1 MNEKSVHV
9 RTMEKIKYFDVD
21 NGVGDHIRIA
31 IYIRLSKAEADG
43 KAQEESN
50 SISMQ
55 RILIRKY
62 IAAHFASCQIMEYQ
76 DDGFSGTDF
85 NRPGVQKL
93 LEDARNQ
100 KIDCVVVK
108 DFSRFGRDY
117 MEVGSYLEQIFPFL
131 GIRFISINDHYDSA
145 SYQGS
150 IADLDVNFKNLLYD
164 LYSKDLSQKVKTS
177 LRARKEN
184 GQYVSGNA
192 PFGYEK
198 DPDDRHMLIPTE
210 DEAEIVRKIF
220 GYRLRGLTSTQIAKQ
235 LNTENVP
242 TPIEF
247 KVRKGKT
254 SRKPKGDKFYW
265 SGSVVCSIL
274 RNPVYAGD
282 VEYGKTEKE
291 QVGGRNV
298 LKAKADWKMI
308 KNHHAPIIARE
319 DFEEV
324 QKNRGKSMKIK
335 DFHARVCGASGTN
348 IGPLAASGGCGM
360 RASLGKT
367 QKSRHPLAGRA
378 VCGCCR
384 HNLRI
389 KEGLNPYF
397 TCSDRYVTG
406 LEGCVN
412 KVNVMFL
419 EQAVLFRLEEYLENQ
434 NLAAEAA
441 GRQQE
446 DLKGKRDGLL
456 QDLWQAE
463 GEYSR
468 LKQEH
473 YESYQLYSL
482 GKQAEFHSLH
492 AEMEKKQEVI
502 QKLQEQISRT
512 DEQIHQAESGN
523 FIMEE
528 DAGLTSEMLERYIDK
543 IIVYSEEEIEIRWK
557 V

>member
-1 MNEKSVHV
+1 MRKQKEL
-9 RTMEKIKYFDVD
+9 
-21 NGVGDHIRIA
+21 GGDKDTANIIRIA
-31 IYIRLSKAEADG
+31 IYVRLSKADNG
-43 KAQEESN
+43 KVQEESN

-55 RILIRKY
+55 RTLIRKY
-62 IAAHFASCQIMEYQ
+62 IASHFTSCRITEYR

-85 NRPGVQKL
+85 NRPGVQRL
-93 LEDARNQ
+93 LEDARNE

-177 LRARKEN
+177 LRVRKES

-198 DPDDRHMLIPTE
+198 APDDRHMLVICE
-210 DEAEIVRKIF
+210 DEAAVVREIFSLALQGV
-220 GYRLRGLTSTQIAKQ
+220 TSSQTAKK
-235 LNTENVP
+235 LNLEHVP

-247 KVRKGKT
+247 KIRKGKT
-254 SRKPKGDKFYW
+254 SRKPKGGKFYW
-265 SGSVVCSIL
+265 NNSVICSIL
-274 RNPVYAGD
+274 RNPVYVGD

-298 LKAKADWKMI
+298 LKARAEWKI
-308 KNHHAPIIARE
+308 IRNHHAPIIARE

-324 QKNRGKSMKIK
+324 QKSRGKSRRK
-335 DFHARVCGASGTN
+335 R
-348 IGPLAASGGCGM
+348 
-360 RASLGKT
+360 
-367 QKSRHPLAGRA
+367 QKSRHPLVGRA
-378 VCGCCR
+378 VCGCCER
-384 HNLRI
+384 SLQI
-389 KEGLNPYF
+389 KNGMNPYF
-397 TCSDRYVTG
+397 TCRNRYVTG

-419 EQAVLFRLEEYLENQ
+419 EQAVLFCLEEYLENQ
-434 NLAAEAA
+434 NLAAETAS
-441 GRQQE
+441 RQQE

-456 QDLWQAE
+456 QDLRQAE
-463 GEYSR
+463 REYGS

-473 YESYQLYSL
+473 YERYQLYSL
-482 GKQAEFHSLH
+482 GEQAEFQSLH
-492 AEMEKKQEVI
+492 AEMEKKQEMI
-502 QKLQEQISRT
+502 QKLQEQIFQT
-512 DEQIHQAESGN
+512 DEQIHKAESGK

-528 DAGLTSEMLERYIDK
+528 DMGVTSEMMEQYIDT
-543 IIVYSEEEIEIRWK
+543 IMVYSEEEIEIRWK
-557 V
+557 IPQSDSAMV